1 MTIAAFYHEEQV
13 TVGDETLR
21 LVINFAALDAV
32 ESLTGRSF
40 DRILAEF
47 TDEGEPGRPAK
58 EPGVALQGKVV
69 WGLLRQHHPELSLD
83 QVAGL
88 LFGPTSAKI
97 GAAIAKLMAAAFP
110 PAEAAAEK
118 AKAANPPEPRGAS
131 PTS

>member
-40 DRILAEF
+40 DRILGEF
-47 TDEGEPGRPAK
+47 TGDGEPGIS
-58 EPGVALQGKVV
+58 LQGKVV

-88 LFGPTSAKI
+88 LFGPTSAKV

-110 PAEAAAEK
+110 PAEPADGK
-118 AKAANPPEPRGAS
+118 AKGANPPEPRGAL

>member
-40 DRILAEF
+40 DRILGEF
-47 TDEGEPGRPAK
+47 TGEGEPGM
-58 EPGVALQGKVV
+58 ALQGKVV

-83 QVAGL
+83 QVACL
-88 LFGPTSAKI
+88 LFGPPSAKV

-110 PAEAAAEK
+110 AAEPADTK
-118 AKAANPPEPRGAS
+118 AKAANPPVPRGAS